1 MMKLEK
7 NDIVLFSGD
16 SITDGNR
23 VLRMDLNHIMG
34 HGYQYIAA
42 GELALKYADKGPK
55 FINKGYSGAT
65 MYQLL
70 DKWYDDVIANKP
82 TVVSILAG
90 TNDGNTGYNEGR
102 TPEQSADKYYDALC
116 RAIEITQKELPGVRI
131 IICEPFYFPLDKS
144 EISYRLTPSPDCEAP
159 FRRPD
164 SDDTPEK
171 ESQRVEADRLI
182 RAYAK
187 KAAEKYGCTFVPLYD
202 SFAEAMKTADR
213 EYFTW
218 DGTHPTIA
226 GHALIAKQWLKATE
240 NV

>member
-1 MMKLEK
+1 MIKLDK
-7 NDIVLFSGD
+7 NDVVLFSGD

-23 VLRMDLNHIMG
+23 VQRMDLNHIMG
-34 HGYQYIAA
+34 HGYQYIVA
-42 GELALKYADKGPK
+42 GELALEYADKGPK
-55 FINKGYSGAT
+55 FINKGYSGYT

-90 TNDGNTGYNEGR
+90 TNDGNTGYHEGR
-102 TPEQSADKYYDALC
+102 TPVQSAEKYYDALC
-116 RAIEITQKELPGVRI
+116 KAIEITRKELPETRI

-144 EISYRLTPSPDCEAP
+144 EISYRLTPSPDCEAT

-164 SDDTPEK
+164 TDETPDCEN
-171 ESQRVEADRLI
+171 QRAEADRLI

-187 KAAEKYGCTFVPLYD
+187 QAAEKYGCTFVPFYD
-202 SFAEAMKTADR
+202 CFIEAMKTADR

-226 GHALIAKQWLKATE
+226 GHMLMAKQWLNATA
-240 NV
+240 NI